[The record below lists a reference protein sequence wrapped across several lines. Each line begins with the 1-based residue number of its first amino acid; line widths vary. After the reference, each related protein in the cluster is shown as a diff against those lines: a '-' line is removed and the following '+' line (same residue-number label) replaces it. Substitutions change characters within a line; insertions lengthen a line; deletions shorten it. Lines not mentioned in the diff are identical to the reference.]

1 MPTGTPR
8 GCGRQRG
15 RGMLEGWGPAWKRN
29 LESRGTIPNTELL
42 SVLQGT
48 EQNSQ
53 GWDAKAPEIS
63 GREIKKK
70 IKHGKYCTAE
80 KGKRCPAG
88 DGGFIREEKQ
98 TAVIA
103 ASSWDGAQ
111 RAVGYRP
118 GQQQVGQ
125 QPGKAGHRESISA
138 WVFLGTIFGF
148 VPLLAAH
155 ILGHHRIWL
164 EDHSLRGNCA
174 GAALPTAGS
183 ARSCLLPQQC
193 PIGTVLPAARR
204 SQRHPA
210 LAPRGPRMEA
220 ATTSSFP
227 RGSSLAKPC
236 I

>member
-1 MPTGTPR
+1 MLSFCRSCKGQSRTRKAGMQKHLRSQAERLKKNQARQILHSREGKTLPSGR
-8 GCGRQRG
+8 WWLHQGGKANCCDCSILLGRRAESCGLSTRAATSG
-15 RGMLEGWGPAWKRN
+15 AAAW
-29 LESRGTIPNTELL
+29 ESR
-42 SVLQGT
+42 
-48 EQNSQ
+48 
-53 GWDAKAPEIS
+53 
-63 GREIKKK
+63 
-70 IKHGKYCTAE
+70 
-80 KGKRCPAG
+80 
-88 DGGFIREEKQ
+88 
-98 TAVIA
+98 
-103 ASSWDGAQ
+103 AQ
-111 RAVGYRP
+111 RE
-118 GQQQVGQ
+118 
-125 QPGKAGHRESISA
+125 HLC
-138 WVFLGTIFGF
+138 LGLFGF

-164 EDHSLRGNCA
+164 EDPSLRGNCA